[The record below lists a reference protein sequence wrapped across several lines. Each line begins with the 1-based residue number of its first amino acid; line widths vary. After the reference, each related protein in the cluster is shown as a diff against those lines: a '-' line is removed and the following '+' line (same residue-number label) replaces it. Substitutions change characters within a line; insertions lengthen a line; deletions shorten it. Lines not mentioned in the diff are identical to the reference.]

1 MNKKEVEK
9 LIKLRE
15 FVRGEFNSLVGKT
28 SPLAQVKVQ
37 DVAWTL
43 SSIVNSLDD
52 VLKDH
57 VEFRR

>member
-1 MNKKEVEK
+1 MTKKEVDM

-15 FVRGEFNSLVGKT
+15 FVRDRLNSLDGKT
-28 SPLAQVKVQ
+28 SPLAQMKVQ
-37 DVAWTL
+37 DTARTL

-57 VEFRR
+57 VQFK

>member
-1 MNKKEVEK
+1 MSKKEIDM

-15 FVRGEFNSLVGKT
+15 FARESYNNVDGKT
-28 SPLAQVKVQ
+28 SPLAQIKAQ

-52 VLKDH
+52 ILKNH
-57 VEFRR
+57 VEFE